1 MIYNIVLVLD
11 VEHSESVIHTYIF
24 LHILHSYRLLQ
35 TIEYSSL
42 SYTVAVL
49 CGARAEK
56 PQEDGRHWSGN
67 CVALEQ
73 LGGNPPCPRA
83 KKKPRQDG
91 RRGEIAF

>member
-1 MIYNIVLVLD
+1 MLVLD
-11 VEHSESVIHTYIF
+11 VEHSDSVIHIYIF
-24 LHILHSYRLLQ
+24 LHILRSYRLLQ

-49 CGARAEK
+49 CEARAEK

-67 CVALEQ
+67 CVVLEQ
-73 LGGNPPCPRA
+73 LRGNPPCPRA
-83 KKKPRQDG
+83 KKKPQQDG